1 MFDRSFLPP
10 ATFEFVVVTDTH
22 YMIDPTG
29 QSVEFNSRRRQTA
42 RAEYALRRIADM
54 DVPLVVHMGD
64 LVQEFPERPVFRQAV
79 DEALAQIKNCGV
91 TFRLV
96 AGNHDVGDKP
106 DPTMPADPVMP
117 EYLAAYH
124 ERFGSSWYSWDAGG
138 LHFIVLNSQI
148 LNSSLPEVEEQRAWL
163 EAELANNRDKRHVV
177 LLHLPLF
184 LHDPS
189 EPHLGHYDNIG
200 EPARSWLI
208 DQIEQAN
215 VELVLA
221 SHVHFAF
228 HSRIGT
234 GEYFTVPSPAF
245 TRPGFSDLFSSSAPP
260 EQGRDDAGKLG
271 YFFFRVQDGKL
282 RHYFIR
288 TGGTELAP
296 DAPDYASMRRAAVAH
311 TLLTRTTPD
320 LPASSLGVTLRYPIS
335 HTTQVPIAWPSQ
347 IRQPVHNAYP
357 YLSCI
362 ELGVRHLR
370 VPWHDLT
377 DLEQADRLAQLHAK
391 GATITATLPWH
402 DSQDLS
408 ALVAPLPDD
417 LIDTLELQ
425 LLGEMM
431 PSAKTLDLL
440 QGLRCD
446 KSYAVALSTILSGR
460 YMPGKQHAR
469 HQREYLPDQLDELNR
484 QLAAHDVEVDRV
496 VCRLSAADDPWTLV
510 PDVNRRDYSQI
521 HQIDWTIELSTDD
534 AQNERLA
541 CLALIAAAQCPGV
554 RFFVEP
560 LRDLDRTMDVNH
572 GLLDRLCN
580 PRPLFHILRNLNT
593 VLYAHPG
600 AWQPVND
607 DAAQATPTYSLTRDG
622 RQLTF
627 LPNGAADRS
636 GSVPDQNHLDLR
648 TGTIYASDAV
658 PVDVD
663 GPALRYSTPA
673 S

>member
-10 ATFEFVVVTDTH
+10 ATYEFVVVTDTH

-91 TFRLV
+91 SFRLV

-124 ERFGSSWYSWDAGG
+124 ERFGPSWYSWDAGG
-138 LHFIVLNSQI
+138 FHFIVLNSQI
-148 LNSSLPEVEEQRAWL
+148 LNSDLPEVEEQRAWL
-163 EAELANNRDKRHVV
+163 EAELATHHDKRHIVM
-177 LLHLPLF
+177 LHLPLF
-184 LHDPS
+184 LYAPD

-200 EPARSWLI
+200 EPARSWLLE
-208 DQIEQAN
+208 QLEQAN
-215 VELVLA
+215 VELVLG

-228 HSRIGT
+228 HNSVSQ
-234 GEYFTVPSPAF
+234 GEFFTVPSPAF
-245 TRPGFSDLFSSSAPP
+245 TRPGFSDLFSSNPPP
-260 EQGRDDAGKLG
+260 EQGRDDADKLG
-271 YFFFRVQDGKL
+271 YFFFRVQDGDL

-288 TGGTELAP
+288 TSGTELPPNAP
-296 DAPDYASMRRAAVAH
+296 DDAQMRRAAVAH
-311 TLLTRTTPD
+311 TLLTRTTSD
-320 LPASSLGVTLRYPIS
+320 LPSSPLGVTLRHPIS
-335 HTTQVPIAWPSQ
+335 HSTQVPIAWPSQ

-377 DLEQADRLAQLHAK
+377 DPEQRARLTQLHAK
-391 GATITATLPWH
+391 GATMTVTLPWH
-402 DSQDLS
+402 DSQDPA

-425 LLGEMM
+425 LLGDMM
-431 PSAKTLDLL
+431 PSTNTLDSLHW
-440 QGLRCD
+440 LRGN
-446 KSYAVALSTILSGR
+446 KPYAIALSTILSGR

-484 QLAAHDVEVDRV
+484 QLATRDIAIDRV
-496 VCRLSAADDPWTLV
+496 TCRIGPTDDPWTLL
-510 PDVNRRDYSQI
+510 PDVDGRDYSHI
-521 HQIDWTIELSTDD
+521 KQIDWTVEFSTDD
-534 AQNERLA
+534 AQNEQIA
-541 CLALIAAAQCPGV
+541 CTALLAAAQCPGT
-554 RFFVEP
+554 RLYFEP

-572 GLLDRLCN
+572 GLLDRRCN

-593 VLYAHPG
+593 ILFAHAG
-600 AWQPVND
+600 AWQPTTGDADQSRAAYAMTRAGYQVIFQPRGASLPD
-607 DAAQATPTYSLTRDG
+607 DVDGSL
-622 RQLTF
+622 
-627 LPNGAADRS
+627 NY
-636 GSVPDQNHLDLR
+636 LDLT
-648 TGTIYASDAV
+648 TGTIYPSDAV
-658 PVDVD
+658 PVDLNVP
-663 GPALRYSTPA
+663 GLLYSSPA